1 MITIYDVIAFFQSK
15 KMASTIKSKGQG
27 AKTRHKSGSHFKDFM
42 GGVKKFLPEEAPTL
56 RDVIQKGL

>member
-1 MITIYDVIAFFQSK
+1 
-15 KMASTIKSKGQG
+15 MASTIKSKGQG

-42 GGVKKFLPEEAPTL
+42 GGVKKFLPGEAPTL

>member
-1 MITIYDVIAFFQSK
+1 MMLLPFFRVK

-42 GGVKKFLPEEAPTL
+42 GGAKEFLPGEAPTL